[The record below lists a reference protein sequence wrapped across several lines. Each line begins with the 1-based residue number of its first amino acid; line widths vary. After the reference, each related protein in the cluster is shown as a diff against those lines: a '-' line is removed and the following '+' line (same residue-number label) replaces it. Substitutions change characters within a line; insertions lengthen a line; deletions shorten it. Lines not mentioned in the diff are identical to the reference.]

1 MPQFDIATFTPQ
13 LFWLFVCYI
22 TLLIF
27 SARVALP
34 RLENVLSVRWQH
46 IEGALEEAQR
56 LNHEA
61 ESLVAALEEEL
72 AEARKKAHHD
82 VVEASRHL
90 NAELTQK
97 KGALANQHKQRFRDS
112 ERVILQKKATTMGY
126 VQDIATDVTSTLVS
140 SLLAYELTNSTIQ
153 EAVGERAEK
162 ERRSH
167 AV

>member
-13 LFWLFVCYI
+13 LFWLFVCFI
-22 TLLIF
+22 TLFIF
-27 SARVALP
+27 SAKVGLP
-34 RLENVLSVRWQH
+34 RLEKILNVRWQH
-46 IEGALEEAQR
+46 IEGALEEAQK
-56 LNHEA
+56 LNDEA
-61 ESLVAALEEEL
+61 ESLVTALEEEL
-72 AEARKKAHHD
+72 SQARKKAHHD

-90 NAELTQK
+90 SDELTQK
-97 KGALANQHKQRFRDS
+97 KVALAHQHKQRFRDS

-153 EAVGERAEK
+153 EAVGERVEK
-162 ERRSH
+162 ERRAH